1 LHKTLD
7 SLFSSAAVIL
17 EKLIAKGIFD
27 ALSLPFESHANW
39 TLVDYINYAKTAR
52 RLEKT
57 S

>member
-1 LHKTLD
+1 
-7 SLFSSAAVIL
+7 LFSSAAVIL